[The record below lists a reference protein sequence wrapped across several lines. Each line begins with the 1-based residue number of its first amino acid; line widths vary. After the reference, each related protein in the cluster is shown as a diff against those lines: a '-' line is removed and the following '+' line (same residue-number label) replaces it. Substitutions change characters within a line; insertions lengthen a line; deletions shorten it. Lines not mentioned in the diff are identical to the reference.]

1 MSGNPEHPD
10 TGDLLI
16 DARKLRV
23 NQLTTDQ
30 KKKLA
35 RLRAGA
41 LPALQRVLQ
50 LTPEQLT
57 AAGISASEV
66 TRAGALVADYAYA
79 EELLGPTNKLAEMVL
94 ETKLDRGDQLAYLI
108 TELCGQIRRRVERGQ
123 LSAEILGAVEELLEY
138 QLAPAHKARLTRTRK
153 VKASHPESPLPPA
166 PPHAPPVSLP
176 AAPHVPLPSAS

>member
-1 MSGNPEHPD
+1 MSGTPEHPD
-10 TGDLLI
+10 MGDLFI

-23 NQLTTDQ
+23 KHLTAEQ
-30 KKKLA
+30 KKKLV

-66 TRAGALVADYAYA
+66 TRAGALVAEYAYA
-79 EELLGPTNKLAEMVL
+79 EELLKPTSKLAEMVL

-108 TELCGQIRRRVERGQ
+108 TELCSQIRRRVERGQ

-138 QLAPAHKARLTRTRK
+138 QLAPAHKARLTRTRRA
-153 VKASHPESPLPPA
+153 KASHAESPLPAAPPPA
-166 PPHAPPVSLP
+166 PPVPLSAAPLVPPP
-176 AAPHVPLPSAS
+176 AAS